1 MRPCRRPNAGRTSSS
16 TACGGGGG
24 HGDHHGRRQ
33 HHRVVELPAAA
44 AAAASG
50 LSSAVSL
57 PSNIDRLSDEE
68 DDLGKDEAEE
78 CASDDGD
85 DEDEDRNKSFYGRY
99 SDR

>member
-16 TACGGGGG
+16 TGGG
-24 HGDHHGRRQ
+24 HGDHHGHRHH

-44 AAAASG
+44 AGG

-68 DDLGKDEAEE
+68 DVLGKDEADE

-85 DEDEDRNKSFYGRY
+85 DEDEDRSKSFYGRY

>member
-1 MRPCRRPNAGRTSSS
+1 MNCLRPCRRPNAGRTSSS
-16 TACGGGGG
+16 TGGG
-24 HGDHHGRRQ
+24 HGDHHGHRHH
-33 HHRVVELPAAA
+33 HHRVVELPSAAA
-44 AAAASG
+44 PGG

-68 DDLGKDEAEE
+68 DDLGKDEPEE

>member
-16 TACGGGGG
+16 TGGG
-24 HGDHHGRRQ
+24 HGDHHGHRHH

-44 AAAASG
+44 AAGG

>member
-1 MRPCRRPNAGRTSSS
+1 MNCLRPCRRPNAGRTSST
-16 TACGGGGG
+16 TACGGG
-24 HGDHHGRRQ
+24 HGDHHGHRHH

-44 AAAASG
+44 AGG